1 MTLEH
6 VRVEV
11 HGAVPGHP
19 DVEAEV
25 ARLLSETP
33 DRDVFEAIAGYAKM
47 LGLAVTYFLGQQ
59 VIIVDLYV
67 PRLTP

>member
-1 MTLEH
+1 MILEH
-6 VRVEV
+6 LRVEV
-11 HGAVPGHP
+11 HGDIPGHP
-19 DVEAEV
+19 DVGAEV

-33 DRDVFEAIAGYAKM
+33 DRDAFEAVTGYAKM

-59 VIIVDLYV
+59 VIIVDLYA